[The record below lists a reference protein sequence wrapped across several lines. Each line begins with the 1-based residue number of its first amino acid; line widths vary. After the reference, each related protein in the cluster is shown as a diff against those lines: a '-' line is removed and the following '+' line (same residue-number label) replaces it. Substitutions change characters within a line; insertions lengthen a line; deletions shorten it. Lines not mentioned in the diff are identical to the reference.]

1 MLRPLFFVAAYA
13 ICSSAGA
20 QVATLGDVKAQG
32 GVQLSAQELRN
43 LMPEA
48 NVVSRTQG
56 GSTRYWHNRPD
67 GTFSAVS
74 DGRGQTGG
82 RNAYANAE
90 GTWRVTDEGRWCV
103 SIPWP
108 RAPDNWCRYIF
119 RLDEKYYGVGTLS
132 NESTASEFEFRR

>member
-1 MLRPLFFVAAYA
+1 MLRPILLVAACA
-13 ICSSAGA
+13 ICSSADA
-20 QVATLGDVKAQG
+20 QVSTLGDVKAQG
-32 GVQLSAQELRN
+32 GVQLTAQELRN

-90 GTWRVTDEGRWCV
+90 GTWRVTDEGRLCV

-108 RAPDNWCRYIF
+108 RAP
-119 RLDEKYYGVGTLS
+119 
-132 NESTASEFEFRR
+132 